1 MGVTIHYHG
10 SLDDAAQLDAALAM
24 LREECEQR
32 GWPYRE
38 LDVEAH
44 GPHETYTFRDV
55 PGPLPG
61 WTDTL
66 TETEIVELDTRWR
79 GLSIDPHPKCESL
92 LMMFDERDA
101 RLMLLMSYGGEANS
115 VMYSL
120 SVKTQFAPP
129 EIHVAICEVLHR
141 LQDEFGREKLSV
153 DDESGY
159 FQTQDMT
166 ALLEMHGVVEAGMKD
181 LQTLSRIVQLGTIGD
196 RVVPPDESE
205 LHERRN

>member
-10 SLDDAAQLDAALAM
+10 SLDDPAWLDAALAM
-24 LREECEQR
+24 LREECERR
-32 GWPYRE
+32 GWLYRE
-38 LDVEAH
+38 LDVEAR

-66 TETEIVELDTRWR
+66 TETERVELDTRWR
-79 GLSIDPHPKCESL
+79 GLAIDPHPKCESL

-101 RLMLLMSYGGEANS
+101 RLMLLMSYGGKAHS

-120 SVKTQFAPP
+120 HVKTQFAPP
-129 EIHVAICEVLHR
+129 EIHVAICEMLHR
-141 LQDEFGREKLSV
+141 LQDEFGRERLIV

-159 FQTQDMT
+159 FQTQDMA
-166 ALLEMHGVVEAGMKD
+166 ALLKMRGVIEAGMKD
-181 LQTLSRIVQLGTIGD
+181 IQTLSRIVQLGTIGD
-196 RVVPPDESE
+196 QAAPPDESE
-205 LHERRN
+205 LRERRN

>member
-10 SLDDAAQLDAALAM
+10 SLDDPAWLDAALVM
-24 LREECEQR
+24 LREECGRR

-38 LDVEAH
+38 LDIEAS

-55 PGPLPG
+55 PGPFPG
-61 WTDTL
+61 WTDAI

-79 GLSIDPHPKCESL
+79 GLAIDPHPKCESL
-92 LMMFDERDA
+92 LMMFDERDT
-101 RLMLLMSYGGEANS
+101 RLMLVMTYGDANS

-120 SVKTQFAPP
+120 HVKTQFAPP

-141 LQDEFGREKLSV
+141 LQDEFGREKLIV

-159 FQTQDMT
+159 FQTRDRA
-166 ALLEMHGVVEAGMKD
+166 ALLKMRGLIEAGMKD
-181 LQTLSRIVQLGTIGD
+181 IQTLGRIVQLGTIGD

-205 LHERRN
+205 LRERRN

>member
-10 SLDDAAQLDAALAM
+10 SLDDPAWLDAALAM
-24 LREECEQR
+24 LREECERR

-38 LDVEAH
+38 LDIEAR

-55 PGPLPG
+55 PGLLPG

-66 TETEIVELDTRWR
+66 TETERVELDTRWR

-92 LMMFDERDA
+92 LMMFDECDA

-120 SVKTQFAPP
+120 HVKTQFAPP
-129 EIHVAICEVLHR
+129 EIHAAICEVLHR
-141 LQDEFGREKLSV
+141 LQDEYGREKLFV

-159 FQTQDMT
+159 FQTRDMA
-166 ALLEMHGVVEAGMKD
+166 ALLKMRGVIEEAMD
-181 LQTLSRIVQLGTIGD
+181 DTEAIARIVQLGTIGD
-196 RVVPPDESE
+196 QVAPPDESE

>member
-10 SLDDAAQLDAALAM
+10 ALDDPARLDAGLAM
-24 LREECEQR
+24 LREECERR

-38 LDVEAH
+38 LDLKAR

-61 WTDTL
+61 WTDML
-66 TETEIVELDTRWR
+66 TETEVVELDTRWR

-101 RLMLLMSYGGEANS
+101 RIMLLMADGNTQR
-115 VMYSL
+115 VMYSQ

-141 LQDEFGREKLSV
+141 LQNEYGRAKFVV
-153 DDESGY
+153 DDEGGY
-159 FQTQDMT
+159 FDTQDMD
-166 ALLEMHGVVEAGMKD
+166 AMIMMRDVIEEGMQNIE
-181 LQTLSRIVQLGTIGD
+181 LISHIVQLGTIGD
-196 RVVPPDESE
+196 KAAPPDQSE
-205 LHERRN
+205 LFERRN